1 MNILHRSS
9 WRRTVPAVAAGVLA
23 GAVVGTPAA
32 ALAPKTT
39 IPGSGVHRVNVDV
52 KPGLYRSL
60 KNNNCYWERARD
72 ASGSSSSIIANDN
85 ISGQALILIRSTDRI
100 VKVSRC
106 KPFKIIPAA
115 VQKAKSTRTLISGN
129 GAYLVGADFRPGTYR
144 SAGNDG
150 CYWER
155 ARSADSGFGS
165 IIANDNIE
173 GQAIVTISATDKVFK
188 TSSCNVWRR
197 VG

>member
-9 WRRTVPAVAAGVLA
+9 WRHTLPAVAAGLLA
-23 GAVVGTPAA
+23 AAVVGTPAA

-39 IPGSGVHRVNVDV
+39 IPGSGTYRVNVDV

-60 KNNNCYWERARD
+60 KNNGCYWHRAKD
-72 ASGSSSSIIANDN
+72 ASGSLSSIIAND
-85 ISGQALILIRSTDRI
+85 IVSGQALILVRSTDRI
-100 VKVSRC
+100 VKVSGC

-115 VQKAKSTRTLISGN
+115 AQKAKLTRTLISGN

-144 SAGNDG
+144 SVGNDG

-155 ARSADSGFGS
+155 ARSADSSFGS
-165 IIANDNIE
+165 IIANDNVE